1 MREGR
6 EFVVDEANIQVTLGR
21 LGGGFRS
28 DLIEQLLEECDA
40 ALRLPQMQEWVTHH
54 RYHVQSFSV

>member
-1 MREGR
+1 MKQISRLPWEGW
-6 EFVVDEANIQVTLGR
+6 VEAR
-21 LGGGFRS
+21 GFRS

-40 ALRLPQMQEWVTHH
+40 ALRLPQMQEWVTHR